1 MKKFIALIFAL
12 ILFVIFPAPTRAQT
26 DVYLMETG
34 DAYLLET
41 GDKILLEEGV
51 SVARPARTK
60 MIGGGI
66 Y

>member
-1 MKKFIALIFAL
+1 
-12 ILFVIFPAPTRAQT
+12 
-26 DVYLMETG
+26 METG